1 MSYTGSSFPADLL
14 VGEPSLERLALRERG
29 SFSRVLITF
38 CIGVAATPTWR
49 SYGDAATQIIASSYP
64 QLSWLAPEA
73 TIAQTRPAT
82 IGAPVT
88 SPDRLQAMSFDLAA
102 LRQRVD
108 QIAAGQDGIAHHVS
122 TKLQAA
128 EQDIL
133 AKISAP
139 SPQLAVP
146 PTRKPAPQP
155 LQLAP
160 SC

>member
-1 MSYTGSSFPADLL
+1 MSYTGSSFPAHLL
-14 VGEPSLERLALRERG
+14 AGEPSLERLALRRRG

-38 CIGVAATPTWR
+38 CIGVAATLTWQ
-49 SYGDAATQIIASSYP
+49 SYGDAARQIIASPYP

-73 TIAQTRPAT
+73 AIAKTRPAT

-88 SPDRLQAMSFDLAA
+88 SPDQLQAMSFDLAA

-108 QIAAGQDGIAHHVS
+108 QIAAGQDGIARDI
-122 TKLQAA
+122 TAKLQAA
-128 EQDIL
+128 EQDML
-133 AKISAP
+133 DKISAP
-139 SPQLAVP
+139 SPQPAVP

-160 SC
+160 SR